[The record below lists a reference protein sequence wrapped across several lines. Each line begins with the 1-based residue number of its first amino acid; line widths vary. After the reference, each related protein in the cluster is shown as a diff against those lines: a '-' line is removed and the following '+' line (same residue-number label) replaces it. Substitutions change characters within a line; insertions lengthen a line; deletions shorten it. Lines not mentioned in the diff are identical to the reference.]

1 MVPIS
6 VLIYVLTY
14 LNNPAKIKMVD
25 NMKNLTVI
33 KSLVESKTIKKIFK
47 TLFKEKQKGK
57 LGVSIT
63 KLSEK
68 SGIERHR
75 LVGILEVLVILGF
88 LVAFDIGMA
97 KAFAPS
103 PLLLKM
109 KQFIRL

>member
-14 LNNPAKIKMVD
+14 LNNPAKVKMVD

-33 KSLVESKTIKKIFK
+33 KSLVENKTIKKIFK
-47 TLFKEKQKGK
+47 TLFKEKQEGK
-57 LGVSIT
+57 LGISIT

-75 LVGILEVLVILGF
+75 LVGMLEVLVVLGI

-103 PLLLKM
+103 PMLLKV
-109 KQFIRL
+109 KNLIRI